1 MSEENSHYEENTAQ
15 ALSVDPPLVTD
26 AESEV
31 GNDNPHAKRPSV
43 RHRCLG
49 LRPVSLAIRGPAQE
63 RRAVG
68 HVVIAGFFGVRPED
82 AHSKNTAAGDCAR
95 PRL

>member
-43 RHRCLG
+43 T